1 MPIVRVEMLAGRPV
15 EVKRE
20 LAKKLTEETARILG
34 QKPEN
39 IFVILEDVSKENWG
53 VGGELLSDKYPD

>member
-1 MPIVRVEMLAGRPV
+1 MPIVRVEMLEGRPI

-20 LAKKLTEETARILG
+20 LTQKLTEETARILG

-53 VGGELLSDKYPD
+53 VDGTLLADK